1 MSAVNEF
8 SGSSEHIGR
17 DRSYPFS
24 SPVIAGIYILIDSLI
39 ILAAGFVVQFAYV
52 GWRQSSADF
61 YVAAIFLVATI
72 NFMMFRFGGLY
83 DFAGIMRPFDMIDKM
98 VVSFMTSF
106 MLLLATAFSLKV
118 SEEFSRVWLYGF
130 AASASIAVIGWRIG
144 SFLALAK
151 LSDMGVIA
159 RRVVIVGTGE
169 QAQRLLSRIKQNRPR
184 FMKIAGI
191 FDERNGDRAIGQAG
205 VGQAGVG
212 GYPVLGDIEQLLG
225 FVRHGRVNDVIIA
238 LPWSADERIA
248 ALIEKLRELPVNIYL
263 GADLAGLRFNLR
275 STEGQFESIPLAEIS
290 EKPMSGWSVILKA
303 IEDYILAFA
312 SLVLLAPL
320 LVVTA
325 IAIKLDSPGPI
336 LFRQKRLG
344 FNNRGFSIYKFRSM
358 RHESELV
365 AKTLQATKGDPRLT
379 RVGAFIRRTSID
391 ELPQLLNV
399 LSGTMSLVGPR
410 PHAVDHNEEYS
421 QRIRGYFGRHRVKP
435 GITGWAQVNGLRG
448 ETRTLEQ
455 MEGRVQHDIYYTEN
469 WSVLFDIRILIMT
482 VFTVLFGKNAY

>member
-1 MSAVNEF
+1 MSVVNEF
-8 SGSSEHIGR
+8 SGSLEHIGR
-17 DRSYPFS
+17 DRPYPFS
-24 SPVIAGIYILIDSLI
+24 GPIIAGIFILIDSSI

-52 GWRQSSADF
+52 GWLLASADY
-61 YVAAIFLVATI
+61 YVAAIFLVAI
-72 NFMMFRFGGLY
+72 VNFMMFKFGGLY
-83 DFAGIMRPFDMIDKM
+83 DFEGIMRPFQMIDKI
-98 VVSFMTSF
+98 VVSFVTSF
-106 MLLLATAFSLKV
+106 MLLLAMAFSLKV

-144 SFLALAK
+144 SFLVLAK
-151 LSDMGVIA
+151 LSDMGVVA

-184 FMKIAGI
+184 FMTIAGL
-191 FDERNGDRAIGQAG
+191 FGERNGDHT
-205 VGQAGVG
+205 VGQAGVE
-212 GYPVLGDIEQLLG
+212 GYPILGDIEQLLG
-225 FVRHGRVNDVIIA
+225 FVRHHRVDDVIIA

-248 ALIEKLRELPVNIYL
+248 ALLETLRELPVNIYL

-275 STEGQFESIPLAEIS
+275 SAEGQFESIPLAEVT
-290 EKPMSGWSVILKA
+290 EQPLSGWSVVLKA
-303 IEDYILAFA
+303 IEDYLLALA
-312 SLVLLAPL
+312 ALVLLAPL

-344 FNNRGFSIYKFRSM
+344 FNNRDFSIYKFRSM
-358 RHESELV
+358 SHENDLAARTV
-365 AKTLQATKGDPRLT
+365 QATKGDPRLT

-399 LSGTMSLVGPR
+399 LNGTMSLVGPR

-421 QRIRGYFGRHRVKP
+421 QRIRGYFARHRVRP
-435 GITGWAQVNGLRG
+435 GLTG
-448 ETRTLEQ
+448 
-455 MEGRVQHDIYYTEN
+455 VQHDIHYTEN